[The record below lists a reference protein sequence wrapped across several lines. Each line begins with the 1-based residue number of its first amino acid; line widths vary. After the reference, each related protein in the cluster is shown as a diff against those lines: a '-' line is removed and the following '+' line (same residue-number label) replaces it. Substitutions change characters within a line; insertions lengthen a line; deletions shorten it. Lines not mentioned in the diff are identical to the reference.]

1 MELSPYF
8 ITSASFVVLFVLIIL
23 RVPIGVAMGLVGVA
37 GFGMLTS
44 QDAALNLLA
53 LSPMRTSTE
62 YTLGLIPMFILMG
75 SFASASGIS
84 ADLYKSSQAWL
95 GHFRGGLALATIAA
109 CSGFAAICGSSVATA
124 ATMTKV
130 ALPEMRRYGYSDKIA
145 SGTIAA
151 GGSLGILIPPSII
164 LAVYG
169 VMTRQDIGK
178 LFLAGVIPGALA
190 ILLYCLVIII
200 YSRLYPDR
208 FPNTEVTSWR
218 DRLYSMI
225 GVLPTLALF
234 TFVIGGLYAGM
245 FTPSEGAG
253 MGAFGT
259 FLIGKCMGRL
269 PWSKVLECLI
279 DSIRVSAAIFLV
291 LIGALLFGY
300 FLTVSRVPQ
309 HMTEFLIGLELGSYG
324 TLAVILIA
332 LFLLGCILD
341 AMAMI
346 VLVVPIIFPVIL
358 QLGFDPIWF
367 GVIMVVAVE
376 LALITPPIGMNVFV
390 INGVAKDI
398 SLPTIFRG
406 VMPFVLI
413 DIVRLILLV
422 AFPAIVLL
430 LPSWMG

>member
-8 ITSASFVVLFVLIIL
+8 ITTASFVVLFVLLIL
-23 RVPIGVAMGLVGVA
+23 RVPIGIAMGLVGVA
-37 GFGMLTS
+37 GFGLFTTP
-44 QDAALNLLA
+44 QAALNLLA
-53 LSPMRTSTE
+53 LSPIRTATE

-84 ADLYKSSQAWL
+84 TDLYRASQAWM
-95 GHFRGGLALATIAA
+95 GHLRGGLGLSTIAA
-109 CSGFAAICGSSVATA
+109 CGGFAAICGSSVATA

-164 LAVYG
+164 LAIYG
-169 VMTRQDIGK
+169 IMTEQDIGK
-178 LFLAGVIPGALA
+178 LFLAGVIPGILA
-190 ILLYCLVIII
+190 IVLYCLVIIV
-200 YSRLYPDR
+200 YSRIFPDR
-208 FPNTEVTSWR
+208 FPNTESTPWGQRWR
-218 DRLYSMI
+218 STI
-225 GVLPTLALF
+225 GVLPTLLLF
-234 TFVIGGLYAGM
+234 LFVIGGIYVGM

-259 FLIGKCMGRL
+259 FLIGKVMGRL
-269 PWSKVLECLI
+269 PWKVVLDCLI
-279 DSIRVSAAIFLV
+279 DSIRVSASIFLV

-300 FLTVSRVPQ
+300 FLTISRVPQ
-309 HMTEFLIGLELGSYG
+309 HMTEFLVGLDLGAYG
-324 TLAVILIA
+324 TLAVILLV

-413 DIVRLILLV
+413 DVVRLFLLV
-422 AFPAIVLL
+422 AFPVLVLL
-430 LPSWMG
+430 LPSTMG